1 MTRWI
6 ETYRREV
13 TGLKKKKKLVRI
25 FHGDNMVS
33 SVLNVKV
40 TQLCPTLCDPMDYT
54 AHGILQAR
62 ILEWGAFPFR
72 GSSQPMD
79 QTQVSRI
86 AGGFFTSW
94 APICIEQKGKN
105 YKSNWSKNWH
115 FMILKTNERNL
126 SLVVIPPTSSGS
138 TVTTWART
146 TIRAPN
152 SLACLPPALLQPSP
166 HTGNHKA
173 FKSKLMVPQTWQ
185 YFLSRKPCCF
195 LSHHFPQWQMDI
207 VFVQHL
213 PPPFWQILGWKRLWR
228 FCLSLVSPAPG
239 HLLILTE

>member
-1 MTRWI
+1 
-6 ETYRREV
+6 
-13 TGLKKKKKLVRI
+13 
-25 FHGDNMVS
+25 
-33 SVLNVKV
+33 
-40 TQLCPTLCDPMDYT
+40 
-54 AHGILQAR
+54 
-62 ILEWGAFPFR
+62 
-72 GSSQPMD
+72 
-79 QTQVSRI
+79 
-86 AGGFFTSW
+86 
-94 APICIEQKGKN
+94 
-105 YKSNWSKNWH
+105 
-115 FMILKTNERNL
+115 MILKTNERNL

-213 PPPFWQILGWKRLWR
+213 PPPF
-228 FCLSLVSPAPG
+228 
-239 HLLILTE
+239 